1 MIADGV
7 DLLFCNQQEAMMY
20 TETETV
26 EAALAENSNT
36 EPACG
41 DYAFR

>member
-1 MIADGV
+1 MVQYARHGLDEMIADGV

-26 EAALAENSNT
+26 EAALAT
-36 EPACG
+36 HTW
-41 DYAFR
+41 